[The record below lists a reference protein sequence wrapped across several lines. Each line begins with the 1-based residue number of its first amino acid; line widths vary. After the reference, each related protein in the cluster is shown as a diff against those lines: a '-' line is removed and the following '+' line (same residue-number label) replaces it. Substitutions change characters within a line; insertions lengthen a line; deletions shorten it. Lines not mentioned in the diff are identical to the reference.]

1 MRTHDALTRAE
12 FEREL
17 DVTLAG
23 SFPASDPPPWTF
35 GVSSTDFD
43 ERDRLDDEERL
54 ISLAPVLARMET
66 QADVKRAPKSAPIS
80 DEQFDLGQVLDFR
93 PDLGIIRLHEQR
105 VVILSAAAMGMLR
118 KELTDT
124 VGAEI
129 TRRVILRFGYAD
141 GYHDAVSL
149 RDRSLWTDPI
159 DGLRAGITLHRLE
172 GIVRAEIISVAYD
185 AASGRFEEE
194 LAFHDSYVA
203 EQHVYHYGRADGP
216 MCWSLAGYVSGYA
229 SACLGREIYFR
240 ETACTAQGAARC
252 TLIGR
257 DASSWGDD
265 LESLRSDY
273 QGATLER
280 ELEHVREAVHRERQA
295 LERRERQVAK
305 RERELNLLRDRV
317 ARFAAA
323 KHFVTRSAAMGDV
336 LDLAAQ
342 VAPIDTT
349 VLVYGE
355 SGTGKEFIVR
365 LIHEQSP
372 RASHPFVSVNCAAL
386 TETLLESELFGHVRG
401 AFTGAVRDKAG
412 LFEVAGS
419 GTLFLDEIGEVAPT
433 VQAKLLRALQERE
446 IRRVGAERNIKIH
459 ARVIAATNRDLRAAV
474 TAGTFR
480 EDLYFRLGAFVI
492 TVPPLRDRRDDIP
505 ALAHA
510 FVKRSAARVRKEVT
524 SISPDAMTALMS
536 YRWPGNVRELEH
548 AIERA
553 VIVSAGSSIK
563 VRDLPPE
570 VSQRTRPKQSDDSL
584 DVKAQE
590 RSLIERALDRYRG
603 NRKQAAEA
611 LNIST
616 VTLWRKMKE
625 YGLAPEPASEDPRY
639 RRGAG
644 RGRRGGAL

>member
-1 MRTHDALTRAE
+1 ML
-12 FEREL
+12 
-17 DVTLAG
+17 
-23 SFPASDPPPWTF
+23 
-35 GVSSTDFD
+35 
-43 ERDRLDDEERL
+43 
-54 ISLAPVLARMET
+54 SLEWSE
-66 QADVKRAPKSAPIS
+66 QADVKRAPKSDPLTH
-80 DEQFDLGQVLDFR
+80 QNFDLGQVFDFR

-105 VVILSAAAMGMLR
+105 VVILSAAAMGLLK
-118 KELTDT
+118 KELIDT
-124 VGAEI
+124 IGADV
-129 TRRVILRFGYAD
+129 TRRVMLRFGYAD

-149 RDRSLWTDPI
+149 RERSAWTDPI

-172 GIVRAEIISVAYD
+172 GIVRAEIMSVDYD
-185 AASGRFEEE
+185 AATGAFEEE
-194 LAFHDSYVA
+194 LVFHDSYAA
-203 EQHVYHYGRADGP
+203 EQQIYHYGKSDAP
-216 MCWSLAGYVSGYA
+216 MCWSLTGYVSGYA

-240 ETACTAQGAARC
+240 ETNCSAQGAAQC
-252 TLIGR
+252 TLVGR
-257 DASSWGDD
+257 DAASWGAE
-265 LESLRSDY
+265 LESFRADY

-280 ELEHVREAVHRERQA
+280 EMERVKDAVHREVQA

-305 RERELNLLRDRV
+305 RERELNLLRERV

-323 KHFVTRSAAMGDV
+323 KRFVTRSALMDDV

-372 RASHPFVSVNCAAL
+372 RAGQPFVSVNCAAL

-412 LFEVAGS
+412 LFEVAGG

-446 IRRVGAERNIKIH
+446 IRRVGAERNIKVQ
-459 ARVIAATNRDLRAAV
+459 ARVIAATNRDLKAAV
-474 TAGTFR
+474 AAGTFR

-492 TVPPLRDRRDDIP
+492 TVPPLRDRREDIP
-505 ALAHA
+505 ALAHE
-510 FVKRSAARVRKEVT
+510 FVRRAAIRVKKEV
-524 SISPDAMTALMS
+524 SAISPDAMTALMN

-563 VRDLPPE
+563 VRELPPE
-570 VSQRTRPKQSDDSL
+570 VSQKTKARSSDDSL
-584 DVKAQE
+584 DLKTQE
-590 RSLIERALDRYRG
+590 QALIERALDRFRG

-611 LNIST
+611 LKIST

-625 YGLAPEPASEDPRY
+625 YGLDR
-639 RRGAG
+639 
-644 RGRRGGAL
+644 